1 VKVLKQEALM
11 HITTNN
17 SNWSD
22 DKIAELRRLWDE
34 GHPAAEI
41 CRRLG
46 ITKNA
51 VIGKAW
57 RLDLPPRRVADSPNP
72 VPSLA
77 EILPR
82 ATDRCHWPLGKPGTA
97 SFRFCRQPVLA
108 GKPYC
113 AAHCRIA
120 YVRPV
125 PTALE
130 RDFL

>member
-1 VKVLKQEALM
+1 M

-22 DKIAELRRLWDE
+22 DKIAKLRRLWEE
-34 GHPAAEI
+34 GLPTAEI
-41 CRRLG
+41 GRRLG

-57 RLDLPPRRVADSPNP
+57 RLDLPPA
-72 VPSLA
+72 
-77 EILPR
+77 PR
-82 ATDRCHWPLGKPGTA
+82 FGRPGTA
-97 SFRFCRQPVLA
+97 NFRFCRQPVLT

-113 AAHCRIA
+113 AAHCRIS
-120 YVRPV
+120 YVRPASA
-125 PTALE
+125 ALE